1 MYCGYQARYTQDFIS
16 ESEHCLLIREGTFN
30 VKYLVDMQT
39 ANFIE
44 KMSPISAWVSE
55 IQKGRLNVY
64 AESEPKGRKSS
75 GGPSKEPLWLLYN
88 CMGLGCWGHS
98 ACAQVCPVWFVNHE
112 VSVAKCTP
120 STLDAHTHAK
130 TIIYDW
136 PEDTRTVVC
145 LNQFKA
151 KLVGLNRWPSV
162 NKLVPCIFLT
172 KVVAMC
178 LI

>member
-1 MYCGYQARYTQDFIS
+1 MKLNAESIMYCGYQARYTQDFIS

-120 STLDAHTHAK
+120 STLDAHTHK
-130 TIIYDW
+130 GYSSQF
-136 PEDTRTVVC
+136 VC
-145 LNQFKA
+145 
-151 KLVGLNRWPSV
+151 VCVSV
-162 NKLVPCIFLT
+162 YYHSNYYY
-172 KVVAMC
+172 MS
-178 LI
+178 